1 MWPTT
6 QKRKDRPMTE
16 KSEHADAGW
25 DDRAER
31 VLRNEARLE
40 GLEILLAETRKAD
53 GKLIEQRSDSL
64 RELVTARADAVL
76 LLGHEERESDRR
88 EVATITTEADRRG
101 QLALNLLR
109 EVYDT
114 AIRQNYEQSRE
125 AITALEQRRVAA
137 SDKLEQMVRQW
148 RDSDREARELFAAEL
163 ARHLDALNH
172 NNERMREFQANSVTR
187 ELWQSEK
194 DAAITREGLLRDQI
208 IALDKVM
215 LTMTPTTLSDKTHV
229 ELQTRF
235 DTAIA
240 AASKVLDNKI
250 DVVSEKVG
258 ELKTYRDTTSGRS
271 SGYTAVYGWAV
282 AGITVLISIIVM
294 ANAFLSR

>member
-1 MWPTT
+1 V
-6 QKRKDRPMTE
+6 TE
-16 KSEHADAGW
+16 KSDHADAGW
-25 DDRAER
+25 DDYAER
-31 VLRNEARLE
+31 VLRNESRLE
-40 GLEILLAETRKAD
+40 GLETLIAETRESD
-53 GKLIEQRSDSL
+53 SKLVEQRSESL
-64 RELVTARADAVL
+64 AQELERRAESLLELVTARADAVL
-76 LLGHEERESDRR
+76 VLGHEERDSDRR
-88 EVATITTEADRRG
+88 ELALITSEADRRG
-101 QLALNLLR
+101 ELALSLLR

-148 RDSDREARELFAAEL
+148 RDSDREARELFAAGL
-163 ARHLDALNH
+163 ARHLDQLNH

-194 DAAITREGLLRDQI
+194 DASITREGLLRDQI

-215 LTMTPTTLSDKTHV
+215 LTMTPTALSDKSHV
-229 ELQTRF
+229 ELQTRL

-250 DVVSEKVG
+250 DVVSEKVS
-258 ELKTYRDTTSGRS
+258 ELKSYRDTTSGRS
-271 SGYTAVYGWAV
+271 SGYTAVYGWGV
-282 AGITVLISIIVM
+282 AGITILISIIVM

>member
-1 MWPTT
+1 MAERSD
-6 QKRKDRPMTE
+6 Q
-16 KSEHADAGW
+16 ADAIA
-25 DDRAER
+25 DDYAER
-31 VLRNEARLE
+31 VLRNESRLE
-40 GLEILLAETRKAD
+40 GLETLIAETRESD
-53 GKLIEQRSDSL
+53 SKLVEQRSESL
-64 RELVTARADAVL
+64 ARELERRAESLLDLVTARADAVL
-76 LLGHEERESDRR
+76 VLGHEERDSDRR
-88 EVATITTEADRRG
+88 ELALITSEADRRG
-101 QLALNLLR
+101 ELALNLLR

-125 AITALEQRRVAA
+125 AITALEQRRSAETQ
-137 SDKLEQMVRQW
+137 KLEQMVRQW
-148 RDSDREARELFAAEL
+148 RDSDREARELFASEL

-194 DAAITREGLLRDQI
+194 DAAINREGLLRDQI
-208 IALDKVM
+208 IALDRVM
-215 LTMTPTTLSDKTHV
+215 LTMTPTVLADKTNV

-235 DTAIA
+235 DTAID

-250 DVVSEKVG
+250 DVVAEKVG
-258 ELKTYRDTTSGRS
+258 ELKSYRDTTVGRS
-271 SGYTAVYGWAV
+271 SGYSSVYGWAV